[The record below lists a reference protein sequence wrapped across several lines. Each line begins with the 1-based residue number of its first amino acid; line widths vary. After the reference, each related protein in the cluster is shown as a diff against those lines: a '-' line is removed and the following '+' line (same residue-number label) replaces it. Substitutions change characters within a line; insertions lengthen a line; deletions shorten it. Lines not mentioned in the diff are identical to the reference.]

1 MNNCLLSNYFCIILN
16 LYRNQLLVSFID
28 QCYSSRSAAHD
39 IIFTSLRRAHCR
51 LSTTIAVE
59 LNRKL
64 EFDPHDQ
71 MFISIA
77 VYYYQ
82 YLQKKKLFR
91 GNRFFHDYY
100 FLISAILICF
110 SISILLKTVKLNM
123 MFAVCRKRQFSVSLC
138 NTATTEV
145 GEIGCKFASAFEGQ
159 HEVFEINSKD
169 GNLLIVC

>member
-1 MNNCLLSNYFCIILN
+1 MNNCLLSKYFCIILN
-16 LYRNQLLVSFID
+16 LYRNPLLVSFID

-110 SISILLKTVKLNM
+110 SISILLKPWSWIWCLP
-123 MFAVCRKRQFSVSLC
+123 FAANV
-138 NTATTEV
+138 
-145 GEIGCKFASAFEGQ
+145 
-159 HEVFEINSKD
+159 NSQSPLSHSKNGGWGD
-169 GNLLIVC
+169 WV

>member
-1 MNNCLLSNYFCIILN
+1 MLRSRYFDTMATQRNDFSTLLGYLSFDYILILQAVSLGVESTKSGEARRELYIFNVSMNNCLLSNYFCIILN
-16 LYRNQLLVSFID
+16 LYRNPLLVSFID

-110 SISILLKTVKLNM
+110 SISILLKP
-123 MFAVCRKRQFSVSLC
+123 
-138 NTATTEV
+138 
-145 GEIGCKFASAFEGQ
+145 
-159 HEVFEINSKD
+159 
-169 GNLLIVC
+169 

>member
-16 LYRNQLLVSFID
+16 LYRNPLLVSFID

-71 MFISIA
+71 MFISIT

-100 FLISAILICF
+100 FFNFGYFNLLQYFHTFKNREVEYDVCRLPQT
-110 SISILLKTVKLNM
+110 SIL
-123 MFAVCRKRQFSVSLC
+123 SLPC
-138 NTATTEV
+138 NTAKTEV
-145 GEIGCKFASAFEGQ
+145 GEIGFKFASAFEG
-159 HEVFEINSKD
+159 
-169 GNLLIVC
+169 

>member
-16 LYRNQLLVSFID
+16 LFRNPLLVSFID

-100 FLISAILICF
+100 FLISAILICC

-123 MFAVCRKRQFSVSLC
+123 MFAVCRKRQFSVSLVTQQKRRLGRLGLNLRLPSRV
-138 NTATTEV
+138 NTR
-145 GEIGCKFASAFEGQ
+145 F
-159 HEVFEINSKD
+159 SK
-169 GNLLIVC
+169 

>member
-71 MFISIA
+71 MCISIA

-145 GEIGCKFASAFEGQ
+145 GEIGCKFASAFEG
-159 HEVFEINSKD
+159 
-169 GNLLIVC
+169 

>member
-16 LYRNQLLVSFID
+16 LYRNPLLVSFID

-100 FLISAILICF
+100 FF
-110 SISILLKTVKLNM
+110 NFGYFNLLQYFHTFKTVKLNM
-123 MFAVCRKRQFSVSLC
+123 IFAVCRKRQFSVSFVTQQKRRLGRLGLNLRLPSRV
-138 NTATTEV
+138 NTR
-145 GEIGCKFASAFEGQ
+145 F
-159 HEVFEINSKD
+159 SK
-169 GNLLIVC
+169 